1 MKKKVIIIL
10 VAIILLVLLFPIK
23 NQLKDGG
30 TVEYKSL
37 TYKVSI
43 VHKRS
48 ETEHEDGIL
57 VETFGKE
64 IFNNCIVEH
73 IERPEYFTNSELSHF
88 ALEYFFKTAPEWTL
102 SENVSKEDYHVG
114 ISEDVIEK
122 YQKQDM
128 VVIEIRH
135 INNNINN
142 TLDARYYINVF
153 TAKGFDDSGNEID
166 LNL

>member
-1 MKKKVIIIL
+1 MKKKIIIISVVIIL
-10 VAIILLVLLFPIK
+10 VILLFPIR

-30 TVEYKSL
+30 TVEYKAL
-37 TYKVSI
+37 VYKVSK

-48 ETEHEDGIL
+48 ETYHEDGIKIEIL
-57 VETFGKE
+57 GKE
-64 IFNNCIVEH
+64 LFNNVKAKL
-73 IERPEYFTNSELSHF
+73 IEKDSPFSEEKLGNM
-88 ALEYFFKTAPEWTL
+88 ALEYFFKTTPEWTL
-102 SENVSKEDYHVG
+102 DPNASKDEYHLG
-114 ISEDVIEK
+114 MAYDIEK

-135 INNNINN
+135 IHNNINN
-142 TLDARYYINVF
+142 TLDARYYINIY